1 MMKQTYPCPC
11 CGLRAPY
18 IGARHDDVLGVNYNK
33 YFCNTCRLKFGTIE
47 TEQNVLR
54 ALLQNKGEKK
64 NEK

>member
-1 MMKQTYPCPC
+1 MLKQTYPCPC

-33 YFCNTCRLKFGTIE
+33 YFCNDCKLKFGTVE

-54 ALLQNKGEKK
+54 MLLKNRGGKKDEK
-64 NEK
+64 